1 MSEIRSQYS
10 VVEKAW
16 TCLLSMLRMAVAK
29 QSDSPG
35 PLAPA
40 EWREVYRLAARH
52 AVIAVA
58 WDGIEHVQS
67 LSPDVLQSMPTDLM
81 GKWFADAQA
90 IEASN
95 CDLAKQAATIQSQLT
110 EAGFESQIL
119 KGSSLAAYYP
129 VPAHRQSADIDLWV
143 TQSDSP
149 HVSLQALRQALLA
162 YLQKQPA
169 ITVGEIVY
177 HHIETMHNGIEVEYH
192 VTPTWLC
199 NPIHNSRL
207 QTLFAQTGQMTSE
220 LQELYTL
227 LHAFRHIYH
236 DGIALRHILD
246 YWFVSRHN
254 RQAGVQ
260 PPQDLYRQLGLTTF
274 VHAMNEVTEYIFGEN
289 EPKQLSSRAKHIL
302 SALPERRVSCAV
314 KWDYPTETLFNV
326 PWRGMHYLWRKKNHY
341 V

>member
-1 MSEIRSQYS
+1 MSEIRSQHS
-10 VVEKAW
+10 VVEKTW
-16 TCLLSMLRMAVAK
+16 TYLLNLLRLAVGE
-29 QSDSPG
+29 QSDKLE
-35 PLAPA
+35 PLAPV
-40 EWREVYRLAARH
+40 EWREVYRLAAKH
-52 AVIAVA
+52 AVIAMA
-58 WDGIEHVQS
+58 WDGIELVQS
-67 LSPDVLQSMPTDLM
+67 QSPEVLQTMPTDLM

-95 CDLAKQAATIQSQLT
+95 RNLAKQAVAIQSQLT

-119 KGSSLAAYYP
+119 KGSSLAAYYL

-254 RQAGVQ
+254 RQDGVQ
-260 PPQDLYRQLGLTTF
+260 PSQDLYRQLGLITF
-274 VHAMNEVTEYIFGEN
+274 VRAMNEVTEYIFGKTESN
-289 EPKQLSSRAKHIL
+289 QLSSRAKHIL
-302 SALPERRVSCAV
+302 SAMPERRVSCVV
-314 KWDYPTETLFNV
+314 KWDYRAETLFNV
-326 PWRGMHYLWRKKNHY
+326 PWRGVHYLWRKKNHY